1 MYRISAN
8 SFFFE
13 FNLMY
18 CHQRCGNYS
27 REETT
32 QGQKLFAEIRY
43 LPILILPVS
52 LNHLHNRCLLISFPP
67 LVIDFLKLNWLISSN
82 KGLKSY
88 KD

>member
-13 FNLMY
+13 FILMY
-18 CHQRCGNYS
+18 CDQRCGNYS
-27 REETT
+27 RAETVCRNT
-32 QGQKLFAEIRY
+32 V
-43 LPILILPVS
+43 PILILPVS
-52 LNHLHNRCLLISFPP
+52 LSHLHSRCLLISFPP
-67 LVIDFLKLNWLISSN
+67 LVIDFLKFNWLISSN